1 MYNMISL
8 ISPDLEKME
17 QIIAAEV
24 VTPAVERILLQV
36 GHTVVWVEVDID
48 TVVPLPGQCWALV
61 EVFDIPARRV
71 DKVDLFAGAAEVE
84 ADLP

>member
-1 MYNMISL
+1 M
-8 ISPDLEKME
+8 
-17 QIIAAEV
+17 
-24 VTPAVERILLQV
+24 VTPAVERILLPA
-36 GHTVVWVEVDID
+36 GHTVVWAEADID
-48 TVVPLPGQCWALV
+48 TVAPLPGKCREPV